1 MDASSKSQLSKAVQT
16 QPELIAIQQSQM
28 AVSKIGNNQ
37 ASNNQA
43 ENMLI
48 GQKANPESSNVE
60 INLKSLKSITKSLNN
75 IAKNLDIKSKFE
87 VYEKMKGVYYIKVYN
102 AQTNET
108 ISEFP
113 PKKYLDMIASF
124 INGSGN
130 LLIDKKV

>member
-1 MDASSKSQLSKAVQT
+1 MDASSKSQLNKAVQI
-16 QPELIAIQQSQM
+16 QPELMAIQQSQVV
-28 AVSKIGNNQ
+28 ANKVENNTISNKIEAIPIDQRPGSDNN
-37 ASNNQA
+37 S
-43 ENMLI
+43 
-48 GQKANPESSNVE
+48 E
-60 INLKSLKSITKSLNN
+60 ISLKNLKSIAKSLNN

-113 PKKYLDMIASF
+113 PKKYLDMIFSF